1 MNPGQPLYSTA
12 YGQAWCGNALELID
26 RLDEESVDLVM
37 TSPPFPLLRPKAY
50 GNEDQ
55 TAYVDWLAAFAEK
68 VMPKL
73 ATDGSFVIDL
83 GGAYQRGTPS
93 RSLHIYKVVLR
104 LCEDLGY
111 HLCQEFYWHNTAKLP
126 SPIEWVNKRK
136 IRAKDAVNT
145 ILWLGKSPWPKADV
159 RNVLTPYSERMRK
172 LLAETDN
179 RTEEAVRPSG
189 HSMTK
194 TIARDNGGAIPS
206 NVLEIPNTSS
216 NDAYLRRCKRL
227 GVTPHPARFPRL
239 LPEFFIRMLTAPDDL
254 VVDIFAGSNTTGEAA
269 ERLHR
274 RWISFEM
281 NRDYVASSL
290 LRFATDTCDDD
301 LRAAYTAVLAPNEL
315 DLASMSSTP
324 THVPDAGFREIVHSE
339 RIWSASP
346 LG

>member
-1 MNPGQPLYSTA
+1 M
-12 YGQAWCGNALELID
+12 
-26 RLDEESVDLVM
+26 
-37 TSPPFPLLRPKAY
+37 
-50 GNEDQ
+50 
-55 TAYVDWLAAFAEK
+55 
-68 VMPKL
+68 
-73 ATDGSFVIDL
+73 
-83 GGAYQRGTPS
+83 
-93 RSLHIYKVVLR
+93 
-104 LCEDLGY
+104 
-111 HLCQEFYWHNTAKLP
+111 
-126 SPIEWVNKRK
+126 NKRK